1 MNSQNEYEVRL
12 FLITDNITSK
22 LFEGLTINLEKVC
35 KENENLLLEEENE
48 PYAFKESIN
57 IN

>member
-35 KENENLLLEEENE
+35 KENENLLLEENE

-57 IN
+57 ID